1 MADGVVADQSP
12 NERALSRLEAPELI
26 RSASRIVGFDLGK
39 RPTFGT
45 AANISGVRT
54 KTLTFSQRRDSLTIF
69 ARDETYGYGRK
80 AGAWTGPNKDMVAR
94 TRKILRAA
102 RLPDAE
108 IRRIKVISERGTVAE
123 RLKSGE
129 VRVERPELLRKL
141 ARAERRAT
149 GMPVWSSHALV
160 GLTQKGAVG
169 YLEIH
174 WPHVAPAVLAEAKA
188 LAAVV
193 RAGFDPEDVRGAE
206 VESVE
211 AGVIH
216 SPAIGFFMDVV
227 PVIRCVYR
235 AKETRLGTKPVLY
248 LDRHGERVSL
258 PRGIEP
264 AAPAEAGR
272 TR

>member
-1 MADGVVADQSP
+1 M
-12 NERALSRLEAPELI
+12 
-26 RSASRIVGFDLGK
+26 GFDLGK

-141 ARAERRAT
+141 AALLGHQVPARQETGRSDEPEPQAE
-149 GMPVWSSHALV
+149 L
-160 GLTQKGAVG
+160 
-169 YLEIH
+169 
-174 WPHVAPAVLAEAKA
+174 
-188 LAAVV
+188 
-193 RAGFDPEDVRGAE
+193 
-206 VESVE
+206 SVE
-211 AGVIH
+211 GR
-216 SPAIGFFMDVV
+216 GEVV
-227 PVIRCVYR
+227 TSERHLEQHEE
-235 AKETRLGTKPVLY
+235 KSDGTPCKVHDTPS
-248 LDRHGERVSL
+248 D
-258 PRGIEP
+258 
-264 AAPAEAGR
+264 AA
-272 TR
+272 